1 MQKGFTLLVLLFTS
15 FCFSQ
20 SVTLKGKITD
30 PDDFP
35 LESAT
40 IYLTSE
46 QDSTSTVLEYT
57 ISDSNGNWEIKTR
70 TKEEPVFLKASYMG
84 FADYRQKLEKITED
98 RNFGAI
104 KMADKSTELNEVVI
118 EGEAPPIRI
127 KSDTLEFNAS
137 SFKVRPDANVQTL
150 LKQLPGVEID
160 SEGKITVNGK
170 EVNQILVN
178 GKPFFDKDGKVALQN
193 LPAEIINKVQVTDTK
208 TKKEEL
214 TGKSASGDNASIN
227 LTIDKDK
234 NKGLFGKF
242 MGGYGTDDRY
252 ESSAMLNYFKDKRR
266 ISILAS
272 SNNINSTGFTMDE
285 IFDSMGGGRN
295 YSVYTSSDGS
305 FGING
310 IRFGGGNG
318 ITKSNMVGVNYADE
332 WVEGLDSNV
341 SYFFNQA
348 NTENDNRTKLITYLT
363 NDGDANEER
372 SILTESVSKTDNEK
386 FAHNVNTTFEIEID
400 STTNLYFYPKFSK
413 LKTKSRDTSSQFSEN
428 QDGVLL
434 NENSGSTYSENDTN
448 NFENEIDFNKS
459 FGKKGRYLS
468 LRFQNENSRND
479 GANYNQSTTTFYNG
493 DDENGDGIPDITTDN
508 RNQVRYN
515 RQISDIYNGELEYSE
530 PITDSISIN
539 VSAGYKY
546 EIGIDD
552 RDGFNFDE
560 ATGNFTTRNDSLTNY
575 LTSETNTFTPM
586 MGLEIR
592 KKDYTIGVSAG
603 TDIVQF
609 DNFGSYRGIDYT
621 VNKDYVLPTARAHFR
636 YSFSK
641 SKSISLYYRYNIDY
655 PQASQVLP
663 IEDVSNALS
672 TRTGNPDLDP
682 NKRSYVYLSFRDFDF
697 ATRSGYNIYLGGNI
711 YDSRI
716 VSRTDINSSAKRV
729 TSFTNVSDTYNMWA
743 GGYWNKSIKREEHTY
758 RINLGIGSSFNLDK
772 GYTNGELYE
781 ANQISLTPR
790 VNFTWEYGEALV
802 INPSYRFSYNETH
815 FTNYTIDQTS
825 YFTHNVNLQT
835 TSYWPKHVVFG
846 NDFGYTYN
854 SNLGDGFKKD
864 FFLWNTSIGYNFL
877 NDKLLFKVK
886 VYDLLNQNL
895 GTSRSITPTSVY
907 DQQNTVLKRY
917 VMFSL
922 TFKLEKFG
930 GKKEREGGSPF
941 WWF

>member
-1 MQKGFTLLVLLFTS
+1 MQKGFTLFVLLFTS
-15 FCFSQ
+15 ICLSQ
-20 SVTLKGKITD
+20 NVTLKGKITD

-57 ISDSNGNWEIKTR
+57 ISDSDGNWEIKTR
-70 TKEEPVFLKASYMG
+70 AKEEPVFLKASYMG
-84 FADYRQKLEKITED
+84 FADYKQKLDKIIAD
-98 RNFGAI
+98 RDFGAI
-104 KMADKSTELNEVVI
+104 KMTDKSTELNEVVI
-118 EGEAPPIRI
+118 EAEAPPIRI

-193 LPAEIINKVQVTDTK
+193 LPAEMINKVQVTDTK

-227 LTIDKDK
+227 LTIDEDK

-242 MGGYGTDDRY
+242 MGGYGTDERY

-295 YSVYTSSDGS
+295 YSVYTSGDGT

-310 IRFGGGNG
+310 IQFGGGNG
-318 ITKSNMVGVNYADE
+318 ITKSNMVGINYADE
-332 WVEGLDSNV
+332 WVKGLDSNV

-348 NTENDNRTKLITYLT
+348 DTENENRTKLTTYLT
-363 NDGDANEER
+363 NEGNTTEDR
-372 SILTESVSKTDNEK
+372 SIITESVSKTDNEK
-386 FAHNVNTTFEIEID
+386 YAHNVNTTFEIEID
-400 STTNLYFYPKFSK
+400 STANLYFYPKFSK
-413 LKTKSRDTSSQFSEN
+413 LKTKSRNTSSQFSED
-428 QDGVLL
+428 QDGILL
-434 NENSGSTYSENDTN
+434 NENNGSTYSENNTT

-459 FGKKGRYLS
+459 FSKKGRYLS
-468 LRFQNENSRND
+468 LWFQNENSKND

-493 DDENGDGIPDITTDN
+493 DDENGDGIPDITNDN

-515 RQISDIYNGELEYSE
+515 RQISDIYEGEIEYSE
-530 PITDSISIN
+530 PITDSININ
-539 VSAGYKY
+539 IGVGYKH
-546 EIGIDD
+546 EMSIED

-575 LTSETNTFTPM
+575 LTSKTNTFTPM
-586 MGLEIR
+586 AGLELR
-592 KKDYTIGVSAG
+592 KKKYSIGVSAG

-609 DNFGSYRGIDYT
+609 DNFGSYRGINYT

-636 YSFSK
+636 YRFSK
-641 SKSISLYYRYNIDY
+641 SKSVSLYYRYTINY
-655 PQASQVLP
+655 PQASQMLP

-682 NKRSYVYLSFRDFDF
+682 NKSNYFYLSFRDFDF
-697 ATRSGYNIYLGGNI
+697 ATRSGYNIYAGGNI
-711 YDSRI
+711 YNSRV
-716 VSRTDINSSAKRV
+716 VSRTDINSSAKRI
-729 TSFTNVSDTYNMWA
+729 TSYTNVSDTYNLWA
-743 GGYWNKSIKREEHTY
+743 GGYWNKSIKRDAHTY

-781 ANQISLTPR
+781 ANQVSFTPR
-790 VNFTWEYGEALV
+790 ANFTWEYGDVLV
-802 INPSYRFSYNETH
+802 VNPSYRFSYNETH

-825 YFTHNVNLQT
+825 YYTHRVNLQT
-835 TSYWPKHVVFG
+835 TSYWPKQVVFG